1 MDFDGLSVDQAPPI
15 TAPLRFFATAPLF
28 ALLAG
33 FFILFSDAA
42 TLSSRFAP
50 QTVAITHAITIG
62 FFSFVMFGALVQMLP
77 VLAGVKIARVDKVSK
92 ISYALLV
99 MGTLGMI
106 FGLWFELSKLL
117 LVASLLLGG
126 GFLLLITAMLFAFR
140 TVVHVNASIRAMITS
155 LVFALLI
162 TLLGAHLLAS
172 YGIGKFGALHP
183 LFANIHSVWAIFGFA
198 GILIIG
204 VAFHILPMFYVAPRF
219 EPSFQRF
226 VTPMIGAALAL
237 WLVLNLFA
245 PSYTVVAKSLI
256 ALLFIVFALAALSKL
271 NARRRKVSDITIWY
285 WKSATLFMV
294 FGALT
299 WVANDFFDEK
309 YSVVVSVLIGGG
321 FIFSVMS
328 GMLYKIVPFLV
339 WFHLNAK
346 GYMSIPTMNDMINK
360 KAAKWQ
366 FALFSIS
373 LVGFTLS
380 FFMVKLLGFFALIF
394 IISMVLLEFNIISA
408 VLIYFKTIKTKPDFD
423 MSMFTTKAE
432 Q

>member
-33 FFILFSDAA
+33 FFIFFSDAA

-106 FGLWFELSKLL
+106 FGLWFELSKFL
-117 LVASLLLGG
+117 LVAALLLGG
-126 GFLLLITAMLFAFR
+126 GFLLLITVMLFAFR

-172 YGIGKFGALHP
+172 YGIGKFGALHH

-256 ALLFIVFALAALSKL
+256 VLLFIVFALAALSKL

-366 FALFSIS
+366 FALFIIS

-380 FFMVKLLGFFALIF
+380 FFIVELLGFFALTF

-423 MSMFTTKAE
+423 MSMFTMKTE
-432 Q
+432 

>member
-15 TAPLRFFATAPLF
+15 AAPLSFFATAPLF

-33 FFILFSDAA
+33 LFILFSDAA

-62 FFSFVMFGALVQMLP
+62 FFSFVMFGALLQMLP
-77 VLAGVKIARVDKVSK
+77 VLAGVKIARVDKVSQ

-99 MGTLGMI
+99 IGTLGMI
-106 FGLWFELSKLL
+106 FGLWFGLSKLL

-126 GFLLLITAMLFAFR
+126 GFLLLIIAMLFAFR

-162 TLLGAHLLAS
+162 TLLGAYLLAS

-183 LFANIHSVWAIFGFA
+183 IFANIHSVWAIFGFA

-256 ALLFIVFALAALSKL
+256 ALLFIAFALAALSKL

-285 WKSATLFMV
+285 WKSAAVFMAV
-294 FGALT
+294 GAAM
-299 WVANDFFDEK
+299 WVVNDFLDEK
-309 YSVVVSVLIGGG
+309 YSVLVSILIGGG

-346 GYMSIPTMNDMINK
+346 GYMSIPTMNDMISK

-366 FALFSIS
+366 FALFLLS
-373 LVGFTLS
+373 LIGFTLS
-380 FFMVKLLGFFALIF
+380 FFIVELLGFFALTF

-408 VLIYFKTIKTKPDFD
+408 VLIYVKTIKTKPDFD